1 MSMNPTTVPAAG
13 RLISRLRDTADAYSA
28 TGEAIPDRTIRILC
42 DGLAGIH
49 RLFATE
55 LQTVMTEIFHD
66 SAVYV
71 EPLPLVAGP
80 NEDPLHLLLDRSCQL
95 EDLFR
100 TTLRADLPNDVD
112 LLIYRLYAKVRRARE
127 RLLSALMGKPHLTG
141 ITPFG
146 ELAMSHCA

>member
-1 MSMNPTTVPAAG
+1 MSIESTNVHATD

-42 DGLAGIH
+42 DALAGVH

-55 LQTVMTEIFHD
+55 LQTVLHTESRELVFD
-66 SAVYV
+66 
-71 EPLPLVAGP
+71 EDLLPAP
-80 NEDPLHLLLDRSCQL
+80 PPDNDPLHVLLDRSCQL

-100 TTLRADLPNDVD
+100 ATLRADLPNDVD

>member
-1 MSMNPTTVPAAG
+1 MSIESTNVPATD

-42 DGLAGIH
+42 DAIAGVH

-55 LQTVMTEIFHD
+55 LQTVLHTESHELVFD
-66 SAVYV
+66 
-71 EPLPLVAGP
+71 EDLLPALP
-80 NEDPLHLLLDRSCQL
+80 PDNDPLHVLLDRSCQL

>member
-1 MSMNPTTVPAAG
+1 MSNMSNTVPATS

-28 TGEAIPDRTIRILC
+28 TVEAIPDRTIRILC
-42 DGLAGIH
+42 DGLAGVH

-55 LQTVMTEIFHD
+55 LQTVMNTTLHESLALEDMVPTATTD
-66 SAVYV
+66 S
-71 EPLPLVAGP
+71 
-80 NEDPLHLLLDRSCQL
+80 DPLHLLLDRSCQL

-100 TTLRADLPNDVD
+100 TTLRADLPNDID

-127 RLLSALMGKPHLTG
+127 RLLSALIGKPHLTG